1 MRSYCETKLA
11 VAGLLL
17 LAAIG
22 ATATA
27 VAQDTLVALGRVE
40 STGVLSSSQN
50 TVGATVGV
58 VDNGTGDFTV
68 TVSATGAFAGA
79 SADEFVVELTIAGGG
94 LSDDLAKSSVSVS
107 DDLLSVD
114 VAIVDLEDASN
125 VDEGEVRD
133 RDFFFVIR
141 RAPVGAATVFEGT
154 RYLRALGVIDTDG
167 TLLSGYGL
175 DGISVSGVRDAEGD
189 YTITLTK
196 SNGYATD
203 TLEEHLIMLTPINGN
218 EQDQVMQG
226 TPVSIADNNAVL
238 FRVRS
243 ADVQIHNADDT
254 VTAMDNKFGFT
265 IYRLNDTNVG
275 GVPDSQFLTALAN
288 IQGSDGSADLA
299 VGAQSGMVV
308 NSTRNSEGDYR
319 ITVTALG
326 AFAGMTGD
334 DFVSH
339 VTLRQTGAA
348 DEAGNTEVTVFN
360 NDTLHVDVNTND
372 LEQDTEPQGVAQD
385 ADFALALYSIDPI
398 VQPDLRIGTKKALT
412 KHKGDE
418 VINPNG
424 AQQGIRLKLEGRNKE
439 RFFFAIENDGNVVD
453 DLRLSEA
460 GAGNILKTKY
470 FNIQGGRT
478 NITATV
484 RTGGEAASD
493 LAPGKF
499 ERFEAQTKYRKLLK
513 RPNRKLQITGTSIHS
528 PANADTV
535 KVKVKPEAI

>member
-114 VAIVDLEDASN
+114 VAIVDLEAASN

-196 SNGYATD
+196 S
-203 TLEEHLIMLTPINGN
+203 
-218 EQDQVMQG
+218 
-226 TPVSIADNNAVL
+226 
-238 FRVRS
+238 RWC
-243 ADVQIHNADDT
+243 
-254 VTAMDNKFGFT
+254 K
-265 IYRLNDTNVG
+265 
-275 GVPDSQFLTALAN
+275 
-288 IQGSDGSADLA
+288 
-299 VGAQSGMVV
+299 
-308 NSTRNSEGDYR
+308 
-319 ITVTALG
+319 
-326 AFAGMTGD
+326 
-334 DFVSH
+334 
-339 VTLRQTGAA
+339 
-348 DEAGNTEVTVFN
+348 
-360 NDTLHVDVNTND
+360 
-372 LEQDTEPQGVAQD
+372 
-385 ADFALALYSIDPI
+385 
-398 VQPDLRIGTKKALT
+398 
-412 KHKGDE
+412 
-418 VINPNG
+418 
-424 AQQGIRLKLEGRNKE
+424 
-439 RFFFAIENDGNVVD
+439 
-453 DLRLSEA
+453 
-460 GAGNILKTKY
+460 
-470 FNIQGGRT
+470 
-478 NITATV
+478 
-484 RTGGEAASD
+484 
-493 LAPGKF
+493 
-499 ERFEAQTKYRKLLK
+499 
-513 RPNRKLQITGTSIHS
+513 
-528 PANADTV
+528 
-535 KVKVKPEAI
+535 